1 MIIWSNLIF
10 TTECSWDVEASSIT
24 LSNPWSRKFMVAA
37 ILQGAG
43 IVGLTI
49 LLIIGQATF
58 MKPEVSRVIAAGG
71 VGTWFTFG
79 YLIYLIVGVVGVAV
93 SAVFYGLGTKFST
106 ILAYLHL
113 ILMNVGIAFAAGLL
127 MYVGYVGGAASLPP
141 DVGGSGLDSGQ
152 VHEII
157 APFVVPIAISILVV
171 TLGTVLGGLGYLL
184 AYRREI
190 KPSSL

>member
-1 MIIWSNLIF
+1 MADSP
-10 TTECSWDVEASSIT
+10 VT
-24 LSNPWSRKFMVAA
+24 LSNPWSRRFMFAA

-49 LLIIGQATF
+49 LLIIGQASF

-71 VGTWFTFG
+71 AGTWFTFG
-79 YLIYLIVGVVGVAV
+79 YLIYLIVGVIGVAV
-93 SAVFYGLGTKFST
+93 SAVFYGLGTKFSR

-113 ILMNVGIAFAAGLL
+113 ILMNVGIAIAASLL

-141 DVGGSGLDSGQ
+141 NVGGSGLDPGQ

-157 APFVVPIAISILVV
+157 APYVVPIAVSILIV
-171 TLGTVLGGLGYLL
+171 TVGTVLGGLGYLL
-184 AYRREI
+184 AYRRES
-190 KPSSL
+190 KSSTL

>member
-1 MIIWSNLIF
+1 MTSQPNLLF
-10 TTECSWDVEASSIT
+10 VSDSRQYVEGSSIT
-24 LSNPWSRKFMVAA
+24 LSNPWSRRFMFAA

-43 IVGLTI
+43 MVGLTI
-49 LLIIGQATF
+49 LLVIGQASF

-71 VGTWFTFG
+71 AGTWFTFG
-79 YLIYLIVGVVGVAV
+79 YLIYLIVGVIGVAV

-157 APFVVPIAISILVV
+157 VPFVVPIAVSILVV

-184 AYRREI
+184 AYRREL
-190 KPSSL
+190 KPSNL